1 MRWPIATGMD
11 RALTKIRKRLPP
23 EAFLLTAACA
33 PIRWKSV
40 LQPLTFEKVGAML
53 KDNILQHGEAW
64 QRGGGDGDC
73 HDGEASKVKAHWLQE
88 YIKFGAD
95 QALTISLFTLAEAVS
110 PYVRSFLQSLDSDA
124 VCALFMLRRC
134 DVSRPYDALDPNHVN
149 DDGGEEYMR
158 CTPLYAAVETGK
170 LDLVRLFLSG
180 GAIATGFQS
189 LVFEGEEGET
199 TQTPLYKATCLEHVS
214 MVAYLLEA
222 HADPNDLGILRDRC
236 GEDVHPEGGQHHD
249 EETPLWHVTARAC
262 ESNPTN
268 RRGLRRR
275 EILRLLLKHGA
286 DPNKKGKCEH
296 FFGVGSDN
304 DPDSVRTYVRSYVP
318 RYLRT
323 YVRTHMHTKVR
334 TYKRTYVSTYVRTC
348 MGRESDLTERDEGW
362 DVLRLKDEM
371 GTRHTGDS
379 QTTPFQYAKQCMN
392 QLGKKCKKCTTSW
405 ATDVYKALELA
416 AGVAGAS

>member
-1 MRWPIATGMD
+1 MD
-11 RALTKIRKRLPP
+11 RALTKIRERLPP

-64 QRGGGDGDC
+64 QRGGGDGDG

-110 PYVRSFLQSLDSDA
+110 PYMRSFLQSLDSDA

-134 DVSRPYDALDPNHVN
+134 DVSRPYDALDPDHVN

-222 HADPNDLGILRDRC
+222 HADPNDLGISRDRC
-236 GEDVHPEGGQHHD
+236 GEDVHPDGGQHHD
-249 EETPLWHVTARAC
+249 EETPLWHVTAKAC

-304 DPDSVRTYVRSYVP
+304 DPDS
-318 RYLRT
+318 
-323 YVRTHMHTKVR
+323 
-334 TYKRTYVSTYVRTC
+334 
-348 MGRESDLTERDEGW
+348 EDEGW
-362 DVLRLKDEM
+362 DGLRLKDET

-379 QTTPFQYAKQCMN
+379 QTTPFQYAKKCMN